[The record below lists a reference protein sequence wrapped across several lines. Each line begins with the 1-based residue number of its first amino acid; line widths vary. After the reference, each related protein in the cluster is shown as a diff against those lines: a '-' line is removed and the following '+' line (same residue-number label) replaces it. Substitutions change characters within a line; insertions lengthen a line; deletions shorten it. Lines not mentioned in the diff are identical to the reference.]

1 MKDNKAEFESTLDYI
16 NNYLNFI
23 EKFKIQVRVA
33 FKKLFNFKL
42 ALIFIFGFKYENIKN
57 SSFSQRDTNNNK
69 DDMEANESKLKMS
82 LSNDDLNIC
91 YLKRR

>member
-33 FKKLFNFKL
+33 FSRNYS
-42 ALIFIFGFKYENIKN
+42 I
-57 SSFSQRDTNNNK
+57 
-69 DDMEANESKLKMS
+69 
-82 LSNDDLNIC
+82 LNQH
-91 YLKRR
+91 